1 MRIIGTGSALPKF
14 TVTNDDLAKFLDTS
28 DEWISTR
35 TGIRSRQIITTETL
49 DGLAYEAC
57 TRALDD
63 AGLTAADI
71 DFIICSTVQGEW
83 ITPGMSCAIQERL
96 GIPCCPCIDI
106 NVACAGFIY
115 ALDIADCYINAGRA
129 HNVLVFCAE
138 AMSRIANWADRS
150 NCVLFGDGAG
160 AAVVTQGE
168 GLMKTRLTSR
178 GNVGVLYQRTSRGSS
193 PYAADRD
200 IDTHFHMK
208 GQDVYKSAVT
218 HSAEDLFALLNE
230 CGLKPDQVDH
240 YLMHQANLRIIEAVR
255 SRLGVERER
264 MPHNIERT
272 GNSSSASC
280 AILLDEQN
288 RSGALKNGD
297 ILALSAFGAGF
308 VTAAAL
314 LRWNK

>member
-1 MRIIGTGSALPKF
+1 MRIIGTGSALPKL
-14 TVTNDDLAKFLDTS
+14 TVTNDDLARFLDTS

-35 TGIRSRQIITTETL
+35 TGIRSRQIISDETL
-49 DGLAYEAC
+49 DELAARAC
-57 TRALDD
+57 ALALED
-63 AGLTAADI
+63 AGLAAGDI

-83 ITPGMSCAIQERL
+83 ITPSMSCAIQEQL
-96 GIPCCPCIDI
+96 GVPCCPCIDI

-115 ALDIADCYINAGRA
+115 ALDMASCYIDAGRA
-129 HNVLVFCAE
+129 RNVLVLSAE
-138 AMSRIANWADRS
+138 AMSRMANWADRS

-160 AAVVTQGE
+160 AAVVTGGE
-168 GLMKTRLTSR
+168 GLIKTRLTSR
-178 GNVGVLYQRTSRGSS
+178 GNVDVLYQRASRGSS

-200 IDTHFHMK
+200 IDTNFHMK

-218 HSAEDLFALLNE
+218 HSTEDLVWLLDV
-230 CGLKPDQVDH
+230 CGLKPDDVDH

-255 SRLGVERER
+255 SRLGVGREK

-280 AILLDEQN
+280 AILLDEQS

-297 ILALSAFGAGF
+297 IIAMSAFGAGF
-308 VTAAAL
+308 VTGAAL
-314 LRWNK
+314 LRWNR